1 MAEPPEPEIRADL
14 HLEIEES
21 LSNIS
26 KGGTKALVEY
36 RDIVTTIKFFLDT
49 NEVSLEEN
57 VSDALYF
64 LEETQKALDNTKGA
78 TSTSSVN
85 KSCQVDNIKEACS
98 VPSRSCKEE
107 ISRVQLK
114 EPNILFE
121 DFRGMIEI
129 DNLFS
134 QIQYFVVAGMADIK
148 EDIDSFIRS
157 NFVYQASTLK
167 KPTCVMFFGPAG
179 ECYY

>member
-57 VSDALYF
+57 VADALYF

-121 DFRGMIEI
+121 DFRGMIVKLI
-129 DNLFS
+129 
-134 QIQYFVVAGMADIK
+134 IYFHK
-148 EDIDSFIRS
+148 YNTLLLQEWPTSRKTLT
-157 NFVYQASTLK
+157 ASSGATSSIYPRL
-167 KPTCVMFFGPAG
+167 
-179 ECYY
+179 